1 MHTTPARRIF
11 EALAI
16 LFILLAMAWQ
26 PAEAQDDEPEVTY
39 CQDLVTGEIKVVKAG
54 MPCPYPMA
62 EM

>member
-1 MHTTPARRIF
+1 MSPLPARRIF

-26 PAEAQDDEPEVTY
+26 PAEAQDDDVKY